1 MKKLLLLLLSFVAVL
16 GMSAEEVTLDF
27 SNPATFGYA
36 VPEAGKYTQVA
47 TGESV
52 TDSPISIGVTYTT
65 GNGLRFFANTNSG
78 VVNLRAY
85 VGSTMTI
92 EAGGATITK
101 IVINGSN
108 LGSSYLTG
116 ENYADGT
123 WEGSATSVVLN
134 CIKSTVQMNTLTVTY
149 EGGTT
154 KTVKKPTFGGDF
166 SFKESTQATLSAE
179 EGCKIYYS
187 YDQGDFDNVED
198 DCILYTAPITL
209 TATTIL
215 YAQAI
220 DAEGNKSQIASQQYS
235 KVSAMTI
242 AEVMAAASGTNVEVE
257 ATVVALCQKG
267 AVIGDET
274 GYMYYYAN
282 KLPELAI
289 GDKAVFSGAIS
300 AYGGFNQMPENT
312 VVAKSG
318 TTSVSYPTATTLD
331 GAGIDAWVAA
341 PQIQYVTY
349 TGKLSISGTYYN
361 VEVEGATAK
370 GSIIVPTAEVLGEI
384 TNGSTV
390 TVTGFAMYT
399 SGSTTKYINTIATSI
414 QLKSAPQPEKVD
426 HITIQEFLEKADPET
441 TYELTGKVTEIKN
454 TNYGNLYIEEDG
466 VSLYLYGVTSPGKT
480 FAELGISVGDMLT
493 VKGKYT
499 TYQETPQISNAEFV
513 KVEKGEAEKITV
525 ATLAEFTNGG
535 FETWTDGK
543 LNQWQ
548 PRTTAG
554 GATLEQSSD
563 AHSGNYSVLV
573 KGATSNK
580 RLGSTEIRVS
590 AGWYT
595 YTIYAKAAAE
605 TGAAR
610 PGYVPV
616 TLNEDETAFNSLTGK
631 EYVYF
636 ADATAVTNA
645 EWTKIQYTFQL
656 EEDAIIS
663 ILVMNPKNSGDVLI
677 DDAELRTATEEE
689 IIAAGVS
696 ALTTDN
702 GRQTTDKIYDL
713 QGRSVKAA
721 TRGLFIQNGVKVL
734 R

>member
-16 GMSAEEVTLDF
+16 GMSAQTVVTFDNTVEGWGGTAGAQTATVDGVTFSTTNGLLASSGEYRVYKNQTCTISADAAITSIEFTCTASGTAQYGPGCFEV
-27 SNPATFGYA
+27 SEG
-36 VPEAGKYTQVA
+36 AGSYEFDAKVGTW
-47 TGESV
+47 TGNSTSV
-52 TDSPISIGVTYTT
+52 T
-65 GNGLRFFANTNSG
+65 FKAATNQ
-78 VVNLRAY
+78 VRA
-85 VGSTMTI
+85 
-92 EAGGATITK
+92 TK
-101 IVINGSN
+101 IVVT
-108 LGSSYLTG
+108 LG
-116 ENYADGT
+116 
-123 WEGSATSVVLN
+123 
-134 CIKSTVQMNTLTVTY
+134 
-149 EGGTT
+149 GGDT

-166 SFKESTQATLSAE
+166 TFKESTQATLTAE
-179 EGCKIYYS
+179 EGCKIYWG
-187 YDQGDFDNVED
+187 YDEGDFDNVED
-198 DCILYTAPITL
+198 DCFLYIAPIPL
-209 TATTIL
+209 TSTTVL

-220 DAEGNKSQIASQQYS
+220 DAEGNKSQIVSQQYS
-235 KVSAMTI
+235 KVSSMTI
-242 AEVMAAASGTNVEVE
+242 ADVMAAASGTNVEVE

-267 AVIGDET
+267 AVIGDAT

-282 KLPELAI
+282 KQPELAI

-300 AYGGFNQMPENT
+300 TYGGFNQMPENT
-312 VVAKSG
+312 VVTKSG
-318 TTSVSYPTATTLD
+318 TTTVSYPTATTLD

-341 PQIQYVTY
+341 PQIQYVSY

-370 GSIIVPTAEVLGEI
+370 GSIIVPTAAVLGEI
-384 TNGSTV
+384 VNGSIV

-399 SGSTTKYINTIATSI
+399 NGSTTKYLNTIATSI

-426 HITIQEFLEKADPET
+426 HITIQEFLQKADAET

-466 VSLYLYGVTSPGKT
+466 ASLYLYGVVSPGKT
-480 FAELGISVGDMLT
+480 FSELGISVGDMLT

-499 TYQETPQISNAEFV
+499 TYKETPQIANAEFV
-513 KVEKGEAEKITV
+513 KVEKGEPGPGPEPEKITV
-525 ATLAEFTNGG
+525 ATLAEFTNVG
-535 FETWTDGK
+535 FENWTEGK
-543 LNQWQ
+543 LDQWQ

-580 RLGSTEIRVS
+580 RLGSTEISLS

-595 YTIYAKAAAE
+595 YTVYAKAAAE

-616 TLNEDETAFNSLTGK
+616 TLNEDETAFNSLTGNS
-631 EYVYF
+631 YIYF

-663 ILVMNPKNSGDVLI
+663 LLVMNPKNSGDVLV
-677 DDAELRTATEEE
+677 DDVEFRTATEEE
-689 IIAAGVS
+689 IIASGISTMQAKAV
-696 ALTTDN
+696 A
-702 GRQTTDKIYDL
+702 QPMIYNL
-713 QGRSVKAA
+713 QGQRLQQIQ
-721 TRGLFIQNGVKVL
+721 RGLNIVGGQKVIK
-734 R
+734 